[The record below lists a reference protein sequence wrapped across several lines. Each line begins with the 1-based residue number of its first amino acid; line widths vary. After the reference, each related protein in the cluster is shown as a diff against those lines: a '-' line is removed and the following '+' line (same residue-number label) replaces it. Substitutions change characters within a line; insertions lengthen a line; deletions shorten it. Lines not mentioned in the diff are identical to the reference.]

1 MLANPVMDQDV
12 PLDPETFDMAATRPP
27 MTLGLPHTLSV
38 SLLAAGLLFLMLYG
52 TGDLV
57 WDTIG
62 DAVFIGAL
70 AMVWSAARIVLRAD
84 YHGFD
89 ILVAWLRL
97 DARFLDTAESG
108 GARLTAFPL
117 RSVYSCSMHDDA

>member
-1 MLANPVMDQDV
+1 M

-27 MTLGLPHTLSV
+27 MTLGLPHTLAV
-38 SLLAAGLLFLMLYG
+38 SFLAGGLLFVMLYG
-52 TGDLV
+52 RNDLV
-57 WDTIG
+57 WDTIV
-62 DAVFIGAL
+62 DVVFIGAL

-84 YHGFD
+84 YHGWD

-108 GARLTAFPL
+108 GARLSAFPL
-117 RSVYSCSMHDDA
+117 RSVYSCAVHDA